1 MAVNYEQQA
10 VQSFQSKETSPKWLK
25 TPQGDPGS
33 DPGRLLSRKRVAKV
47 DEQLCHKLLQL

>member
-25 TPQGDPGS
+25 TPRGDPGS
-33 DPGRLLSRKRVAKV
+33 DPGRLLSRKGVAKV
-47 DEQLCHKLLQL
+47 DGQLYNKMLQL

>member
-10 VQSFQSKETSPKWLK
+10 VQSLQSKETSPKWLK